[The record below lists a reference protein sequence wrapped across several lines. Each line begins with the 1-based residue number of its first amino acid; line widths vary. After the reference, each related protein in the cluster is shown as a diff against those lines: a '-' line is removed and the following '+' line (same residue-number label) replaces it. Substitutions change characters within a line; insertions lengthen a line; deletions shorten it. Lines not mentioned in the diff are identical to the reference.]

1 MSLATEIRQ
10 RNTVLRHT
18 KIIATLGPATD
29 SEKILS
35 ELMDA
40 GVDLVR
46 INFSHGTYEEHA
58 WRINTLRKLSEE
70 KNYEVGV
77 LGDLQGAKI
86 RVGVFKNKSI
96 QLNVGEKFCI
106 DINLPIDE
114 GDQDKVGTMYKGLAD
129 DVASGDTLLIDD
141 GRIVLKVVDIVDGE
155 INCVV
160 VMGGQLSSN
169 KGINLQGG
177 GISAPAL
184 TDKDREDIKHAIELD
199 VDYLAISFARSA
211 EDINAAKNLFID
223 GGGDAGIIAKIERV
237 EALEAIDEIL
247 EACDAIMIGRG
258 DLGVEIGDAEVPGVQ
273 KSLIDLAHDK
283 NRIAITATQMMESMI
298 HSPIPTRAEVS
309 DVANAVLDGTDAVM
323 LSGETAA
330 GSYPVKAVKAMH
342 RTCLAS
348 ERHALKEVSVR
359 RKRKSAKCKRVDEA
373 IAMSAM
379 YTANNLDVHAIAAL
393 TESGSTALWM
403 SRVNSAI
410 PIYALTRHE
419 KTLRRVTLYKGVYPA
434 RFDSL
439 GRSHAEVNKEAIDVL
454 LKCEAVQE
462 NDLVII
468 TKGDLMGVDGGTSAL
483 KILRV
488 GHLIEPL

>member
-1 MSLATEIRQ
+1 MSLVTEIRQ
-10 RNTVLRHT
+10 RKIILRHT
-18 KIIATLGPATD
+18 KIIVTLGPATD
-29 SEKILS
+29 SEEVMD

-46 INFSHGTYEEHA
+46 INFSHGTFEEHA
-58 WRINTLRKLSEE
+58 WRVKTLRKLIKE

-86 RVGVFKNKSI
+86 RIGIFKDKKI
-96 QLNVGEKFCI
+96 HLNVGDQFCI
-106 DINLPIDE
+106 DTNLAIDE
-114 GDQDKVGTMYKGLAD
+114 GDQHVVGTTYKGLAG
-129 DVASGDTLLIDD
+129 DVGAADILLVDD
-141 GRIVLKVVDIVDGE
+141 GRIVLKVIDVDKGK
-155 INCVV
+155 INCEV
-160 VMGGQLSSN
+160 VMGGELSSN
-169 KGINLQGG
+169 KGINRQGG

-211 EDINAAKNLFID
+211 EDINQAKKLFID
-223 GGGDAGIIAKIERV
+223 GGGNAGIIAKIERV
-237 EALEAIDEIL
+237 EALEKIDEIL
-247 EACDAIMIGRG
+247 DACDAIMIGRG

-273 KSLIDLAHDK
+273 KSLIEMAHNK
-283 NRIAITATQMMESMI
+283 NRIAITATQMMESMTY
-298 HSPIPTRAEVS
+298 SPIPTRAEVS

-323 LSGETAA
+323 LSGETAV
-330 GSYPVKAVKAMH
+330 GNYPVKALKAMN

-348 ERHALKEVSVR
+348 ERQALKKISD
-359 RKRKSAKCKRVDEA
+359 KRTNTKCERVDEA

-379 YTANNLDVHAIAAL
+379 YAANHLDVAAIAAL
-393 TESGSTALWM
+393 TESGSTTLWM

-419 KTLRRVTLYKGVYPA
+419 KSLRRVTLYKGVYPA
-434 RFDSL
+434 PFDSL
-439 GRSHAEVNKEAIDVL
+439 GRTHTEVNKESIDML
-454 LKCEAVQE
+454 LACGVVQE

-483 KILRV
+483 KIVRV
-488 GHLIEPL
+488 GHLIDPQ

>member
-1 MSLATEIRQ
+1 MSLVTEIRQ
-10 RNTVLRHT
+10 RKAILRHT

-29 SEKILS
+29 SEQVMG

-46 INFSHGTYEEHA
+46 LNFSHVTFEEHA
-58 WRINTLRKLSEE
+58 WRVKTLRKLIKE

-86 RVGVFKNKSI
+86 RIGTFKDKKIHLDVG
-96 QLNVGEKFCI
+96 QPFCI
-106 DINLPIDE
+106 DTKLAIDE
-114 GDQDKVGTMYKGLAD
+114 GDQEKVGTTYKDLIN
-129 DVASGDTLLIDD
+129 DVGPGDTLLVDD
-141 GRIVLKVVDIVDGE
+141 GRIVLGVVKVTDGK
-155 INCVV
+155 IFCNV
-160 VMGGQLSSN
+160 VMGGELTSN
-169 KGINLQGG
+169 KGINRQGG
-177 GISAPAL
+177 GISAPAI
-184 TDKDREDIKHAIELD
+184 TDKDRRDIRHAVELD

-211 EDINAAKNLFID
+211 EDVNQAKKLFTD
-223 GGGDAGIIAKIERV
+223 AGGNAGIIAKVERV

-298 HSPIPTRAEVS
+298 YSPIPTRAEVS

-323 LSGETAA
+323 LSGETAV
-330 GSYPVKAVKAMH
+330 GKYPVKAIKAMN

-348 ERHALKEVSVR
+348 ERQALKKVSEQR
-359 RKRKSAKCKRVDEA
+359 TSTKFERVDEA

-379 YTANNLDVHAIAAL
+379 YTANRLDVAAIAAL

-419 KTLRRVTLYKGVYPA
+419 KTLRLVTLYKGVYPA
-434 RFDSL
+434 RFDVL
-439 GRSHAEVNKEAIDVL
+439 GRTHAEVNKEAIDVL
-454 LKCEAVQE
+454 QRCGVVQE

-468 TKGDLMGVDGGTSAL
+468 TKGDLMGDAGGTSAL
-483 KILRV
+483 KIVRV
-488 GHLIEPL
+488 GHLIDPQ

>member
-1 MSLATEIRQ
+1 MSLITEIRQ
-10 RNTVLRHT
+10 RKTILRHT

-29 SEKILS
+29 SEKIMG

-40 GVDLVR
+40 GIDLVR

-58 WRINTLRKLSEE
+58 WRVKTLRKLIKE
-70 KNYEVGV
+70 KDYEVGV

-86 RVGVFKNKSI
+86 RIGIFKDKKI
-96 QLNVGEKFCI
+96 HLNAGERFCI
-106 DINLPIDE
+106 DTNLAIDV
-114 GDQDKVGTMYKGLAD
+114 GDQENVGTTYKDLVN
-129 DVASGDTLLIDD
+129 DVSPGDNLLIDD
-141 GRIVLKVVDIVDGE
+141 GRIVLGVVKVDGGK
-155 INCVV
+155 INCDVI
-160 VMGGQLSSN
+160 MGGELSSS
-169 KGINLQGG
+169 KGINRQGG

-184 TDKDREDIKHAIELD
+184 TDKDREDIQHAVELD

-211 EDINAAKNLFID
+211 EDINQAKKLFTD
-223 GGGDAGIIAKIERV
+223 AGGKAGIIAKIERV

-247 EACDAIMIGRG
+247 DACDAIMIGRG

-273 KSLIDLAHDK
+273 KSLIDMAHDK
-283 NRIAITATQMMESMI
+283 NRIAITATQMMESMTY
-298 HSPIPTRAEVS
+298 SPIPTRAEVS

-323 LSGETAA
+323 LSGETAV
-330 GSYPVKAVKAMH
+330 GNYPAKAVKAMN

-348 ERHALKEVSVR
+348 ERQALKKMSD
-359 RKRKSAKCKRVDEA
+359 KRTDIKFDRVDEA

-379 YTANNLDVHAIAAL
+379 YTANHLDVAAIAAL

-434 RFDSL
+434 PFDVL
-439 GRSHAEVNKEAIDVL
+439 GRTHAEANKEAIDVL
-454 LKCEAVQE
+454 LKCAVVHE

-483 KILRV
+483 KIVRV
-488 GHLIEPL
+488 GHLIDQQ

>member
-1 MSLATEIRQ
+1 MSLITEIRQ
-10 RNTVLRHT
+10 RKAILRHT

-29 SEKILS
+29 SVKLMG

-58 WRINTLRKLSEE
+58 WRVKTLRKLIKE

-86 RVGVFKNKSI
+86 RIGVFKEKKI
-96 QLNVGEKFCI
+96 HLNVGEQFCI
-106 DINLPIDE
+106 DTNMAIDE
-114 GDQDKVGTMYKGLAD
+114 GCQERVGTTYKGLTN
-129 DVASGDTLLIDD
+129 DVSPGDTLLIDD
-141 GRIVLKVVDIVDGE
+141 GRIVLGVVRVNAGE
-155 INCVV
+155 INCDVI
-160 VMGGQLSSN
+160 MGGELSSS
-169 KGINLQGG
+169 KGINRQGG
-177 GISAPAL
+177 GISAPAI
-184 TDKDREDIKHAIELD
+184 TDKDREDIQHAVELD

-211 EDINAAKNLFID
+211 EDIDQAKNLFTD
-223 GGGDAGIIAKIERV
+223 AGGNAGIIAKVERV

-247 EACDAIMIGRG
+247 DVCDAIMIGRG

-273 KSLIDLAHDK
+273 KSLIDMAHDK
-283 NRIAITATQMMESMI
+283 NRIAITATQMMESMTY
-298 HSPIPTRAEVS
+298 SPIPTRAEVS

-323 LSGETAA
+323 LSGETAV
-330 GSYPVKAVKAMH
+330 GNYPVKAVKAMN

-348 ERHALKEVSVR
+348 ERQALKKMSD
-359 RKRKSAKCKRVDEA
+359 KRSDIKFDRVDEA

-379 YTANNLDVHAIAAL
+379 YTANHLDVAAIAAL

-434 RFDSL
+434 RFDVL
-439 GRSHAEVNKEAIDVL
+439 GRTHAEVNKEAIDVL
-454 LKCEAVQE
+454 LKCAVVHE
-462 NDLVII
+462 NELVII
-468 TKGDLMGVDGGTSAL
+468 TKGDLMGAGGGTSAL
-483 KILRV
+483 KIVRV
-488 GHLIEPL
+488 GHLIDPL

>member
-1 MSLATEIRQ
+1 MSLVTEIRQ
-10 RNTVLRHT
+10 RKTILRHT
-18 KIIATLGPATD
+18 KIIVTLGPATD
-29 SEKILS
+29 SEKVMG

-46 INFSHGTYEEHA
+46 INFSHGTFEEHA
-58 WRINTLRKLSEE
+58 WRVKTLRKLIKE

-86 RVGVFKNKSI
+86 RIGIFKDKKIN
-96 QLNVGEKFCI
+96 LNVGDQFCI
-106 DINLPIDE
+106 DTNLTIDE
-114 GDQDKVGTMYKGLAD
+114 GDQHIVGTNYKGLAG
-129 DVASGDTLLIDD
+129 DVGASDTLLVDD
-141 GRIVLKVVDIVDGE
+141 GRIVLKVVDVGNGK
-155 INCVV
+155 INCEV
-160 VMGGQLSSN
+160 VMGGELSSN
-169 KGINLQGG
+169 KGINRQGG

-211 EDINAAKNLFID
+211 EDINQAKKLFID
-223 GGGDAGIIAKIERV
+223 GGGKAGIIAKIERV

-247 EACDAIMIGRG
+247 DACDAIMIGRG

-273 KSLIDLAHDK
+273 KSLIDMAHEK
-283 NRIAITATQMMESMI
+283 NRIAITATQMMESMTY
-298 HSPIPTRAEVS
+298 SPIPTRAEVS

-323 LSGETAA
+323 LSGETAV
-330 GSYPVKAVKAMH
+330 GNYPVKAVKAMN

-348 ERHALKEVSVR
+348 ERQALKKISD
-359 RKRKSAKCKRVDEA
+359 KRTNTKCERVDEA

-379 YTANNLDVHAIAAL
+379 YAANNLDVAAIAAL

-410 PIYALTRHE
+410 PIYALTRHV

-434 RFDSL
+434 PFDSL
-439 GRSHAEVNKEAIDVL
+439 GRTHAEVNKESIDVL
-454 LKCEAVQE
+454 VACGVVQE

-483 KILRV
+483 KIVRV
-488 GHLIEPL
+488 GHLIDPQ

>member
-1 MSLATEIRQ
+1 MSLITEIRQ
-10 RNTVLRHT
+10 RKAILRHT

-29 SEKILS
+29 SVKLMG

-58 WRINTLRKLSEE
+58 WRVKTLRKLIKE

-86 RVGVFKNKSI
+86 RIGVFKEKKI
-96 QLNVGEKFCI
+96 HLNVGEQFCI
-106 DINLPIDE
+106 DTNMAIDE
-114 GDQDKVGTMYKGLAD
+114 GCQERVGTTYKGLTN
-129 DVASGDTLLIDD
+129 DVSPGDTLLIDD
-141 GRIVLKVVDIVDGE
+141 GRIVLGVVRVNAGE
-155 INCVV
+155 INCDVI
-160 VMGGQLSSN
+160 MGGELSSS
-169 KGINLQGG
+169 KGINRQGG
-177 GISAPAL
+177 GISAPAI
-184 TDKDREDIKHAIELD
+184 TDKDREDIQHAVELD

-211 EDINAAKNLFID
+211 EDIDQAKNLFTD
-223 GGGDAGIIAKIERV
+223 AGGNAGIIAKVERV

-247 EACDAIMIGRG
+247 DVCDAIMIGRG

-273 KSLIDLAHDK
+273 KSLIDMAHDK
-283 NRIAITATQMMESMI
+283 NRIAITATQMMESMTY
-298 HSPIPTRAEVS
+298 SPIPTRAEVS

-323 LSGETAA
+323 LSGETAV
-330 GSYPVKAVKAMH
+330 GNYPVKAVKAMN

-348 ERHALKEVSVR
+348 ERQALKKMSD
-359 RKRKSAKCKRVDEA
+359 KRADIKFDRVDEA
-373 IAMSAM
+373 IPMSAM
-379 YTANNLDVHAIAAL
+379 YTANHLDVAAIAAL

-434 RFDSL
+434 PFDVL
-439 GRSHAEVNKEAIDVL
+439 GRTHAEVNKEAIDVL
-454 LKCEAVQE
+454 LKCAVVHE
-462 NDLVII
+462 NELVII
-468 TKGDLMGVDGGTSAL
+468 TKGDLMGAGGGTSAL
-483 KILRV
+483 KIVRV
-488 GHLIEPL
+488 GHLIDPL

>member
-1 MSLATEIRQ
+1 MSLITEIRQ
-10 RNTVLRHT
+10 RKTILRHT

-29 SEKILS
+29 SEKVMG

-46 INFSHGTYEEHA
+46 LNFSHGTHEEHA
-58 WRINTLRKLSEE
+58 RRIKTLRKLSKE

-86 RVGVFKNKSI
+86 RIGIFKDKKI
-96 QLNVGEKFCI
+96 HLNVGEAFCI
-106 DINLPIDE
+106 DTNLAIDD
-114 GDQDKVGTMYKGLAD
+114 GDQQSVGTTYKGLAG
-129 DVASGDTLLIDD
+129 DVGAADILLVDD
-141 GRIVLKVVDIVDGE
+141 GRIVLKVINVDNGK
-155 INCVV
+155 INCEVI
-160 VMGGQLSSN
+160 MGGELSSN
-169 KGINLQGG
+169 KGINRQGG
-177 GISAPAL
+177 GLSAPAL
-184 TDKDREDIKHAIELD
+184 TDKDREDIKHAVDFD
-199 VDYLAISFARSA
+199 VDYIAISFPRDA
-211 EDINAAKNLFID
+211 EDIKLAKQLFVD
-223 GGGDAGIIAKIERV
+223 AGGNAGIIAKIERV
-237 EALEAIDEIL
+237 ESLESIDGIL
-247 EACDAIMIGRG
+247 DACDAIMIGRG

-273 KSLIDLAHDK
+273 KSLIDMAHDK
-283 NRIAITATQMMESMI
+283 NRIAITATQMMESMTY
-298 HSPIPTRAEVS
+298 SPIPTRAEVS

-323 LSGETAA
+323 LSGETAV
-330 GSYPVKAVKAMH
+330 GKYPVKAVKAMN

-348 ERHALKEVSVR
+348 ERRALKKMSDHR
-359 RKRKSAKCKRVDEA
+359 MDTIFDRVDEA

-379 YTANNLDVHAIAAL
+379 YTANHLDVAAIAAL

-434 RFDSL
+434 RFNAL
-439 GRSHAEVNKEAIDVL
+439 GRSHAEANKEAINVL
-454 LKCEAVQE
+454 LACAVVQE

-483 KILRV
+483 KIVRV
-488 GHLIEPL
+488 GHLIDPQ